1 VSLSQEP
8 VFSLLR
14 DEFVCGYRDI
24 TGEDYAGVSGEH
36 ATTGNAIQTTNGAGP
51 HNLQLFMLAPDGTV
65 LHCLPGYWH
74 PQDLAHEMEL
84 AYKLKQVWEDPKL
97 SRGQKNE
104 MFRQMQIGHL
114 QEHSMQ
120 MVMRSKMQSF
130 DQKYEAKNRL
140 HTSDTIKNPSML
152 VNYSKEMPVPQQ
164 AFKTTDQIMHERMA
178 RRPFLAFNHFDVA
191 AFSDYGRPKYDKKED
206 MRTAD
211 GKLPE
216 MGGNRMGQMAQM
228 GGMGMG
234 VNNQMMRRMQRQQRM
249 RLNRPGN
256 SNNTPYVTTYPQ

>member
-1 VSLSQEP
+1 MSLSQEP

-84 AYKLKQVWEDPKL
+84 AYKLKLVWDDKNL
-97 SRGQKNE
+97 TRGQKND
-104 MFRQMQIGHL
+104 MFRQMQMAHL

-130 DQKYEAKNRL
+130 DQKYEAKNRRNS
-140 HTSDTIKNPSML
+140 SDTIKNPSML

-178 RRPFLAFNHFDVA
+178 RRPFVAFNHFDVA

-211 GKLPE
+211 GKIAGMDGNQIGQ
-216 MGGNRMGQMAQM
+216 MGGNG
-228 GGMGMG
+228 
-234 VNNQMMRRMQRQQRM
+234 QMMRRMQRQQRM

-256 SNNTPYVTTYPQ
+256 STTPYVTTYPQ